1 MDIIIK
7 KPKIL
12 TRGFVDLAV
21 YDKEDLLQMEPKH
34 TQQGD
39 NTIDN
44 ELLAKLI
51 LFLRGGTTNSFK
63 INTGSGWFDNP
74 YAVANGGNTSNA
86 FTARN
91 NQDGIVADGS
101 VSTGG
106 IVDNQTGEGGHLAVN
121 HFFINDA
128 TQTGGGTSVSTDTCT
143 WTVQATWD
151 DPNGSSSNTIT
162 KLYMGRAYNLTSSDN
177 ANEDSPPIFDTSY
190 AVFDPSNF
198 TLVENDVLKVSW
210 SIQIGG

>member
-7 KPKIL
+7 KPKIW

-21 YDKEDLLQMEPKH
+21 YDKEDLNKMEPKH

-51 LFLRGGTTNSFK
+51 LFLRGSTNNSFK
-63 INTGSGWFDNP
+63 INTASNWFNNP
-74 YAVANGGNTSNA
+74 YAVANGGNTSN
-86 FTARN
+86 TTTDRN
-91 NQDGIVADGS
+91 NQDGIVAQGT

-128 TQTGGGTSVSTDTCT
+128 SQSGGGTSVSTDTCT

-151 DPNGSSSNTIT
+151 DPNGSSSNTIS
-162 KLYMGRAYNLTSSDN
+162 KLYMGRAYNVQSSDN
-177 ANEDSPPIFDTSY
+177 ANEDSIPLFDTSY
-190 AVFDPSNF
+190 AEFDPSNF
-198 TLVENDVLKVSW
+198 TLVESDVLKVSW